1 MIVTEPNYRS
11 PSFAAVD
18 LMQSHQQTA
27 TLVKTGIRKSF
38 VFAWKDNDGG
48 QTQNGVLIAV
58 LNDDPKANENSVT
71 KVGGGL
77 NYIFRDN
84 TMHFLSAGE
93 ARLLWDYLVSIQF
106 TVSPIKTGHFTVKP
120 LEFTRRS
127 ALGFGT
133 VKVQPTYAT
142 QA

>member
-1 MIVTEPNYRS
+1 MNETEPNYRT
-11 PSFAAVD
+11 PSFAAAD
-18 LMQSHQQTA
+18 LMNSHQQTA

-38 VFAWKDNDGG
+38 VFAWRDNDGG
-48 QTQNGVLIAV
+48 QTQFGVLIAV

-71 KVGGGL
+71 KVGGGM
-77 NYIFRDN
+77 NFMFKDN
-84 TMHFLSAGE
+84 TMHFLSARE
-93 ARLLWDYLVSIQF
+93 ARLLWDYLVSVQF

-127 ALGFGT
+127 SLGFGT
-133 VKVQPTYAT
+133 VKVQPTYAA